1 MADVQKAADRGGG
14 AKRARRARASAPRPA
29 APRARRRD
37 TGGKFQ
43 KAVFRAL
50 DELVPEHLARWD
62 HYGEETRRVGAG
74 ALVAVGTAPP
84 DVVAF
89 TPAGHIYAAEVK
101 HDARRI
107 YVAAPPGDSHYARV
121 EDCQREY
128 LDCVAA
134 TPNGCAELILC
145 VAGIVAVVPW
155 SEVRTLAWIDRDT
168 LASLAATHDDGAFSA
183 RVRHHMRLEGL

>member
-1 MADVQKAADRGGG
+1 M
-14 AKRARRARASAPRPA
+14 
-29 APRARRRD
+29 
-37 TGGKFQ
+37 
-43 KAVFRAL
+43 
-50 DELVPEHLARWD
+50 
-62 HYGEETRRVGAG
+62 
-74 ALVAVGTAPP
+74 
-84 DVVAF
+84 VAF

-107 YVAAPPGDSHYARV
+107 YVAAPPGNSHYARV

-128 LDCVAA
+128 LDGVAA

-155 SEVRTLAWIDRDT
+155 TEVRSLAWIDRDT
-168 LASLAATHDDGAFSA
+168 LATLAATFDDGAFSA